1 MSTDLLP
8 LKTDKDV
15 LKNCC
20 RNAPDSAQ
28 VFPNES
34 GNVQD
39 DQDAKN
45 HKYHMSF
52 DGKKK
57 KKKIKKHLLSVML

>member
-1 MSTDLLP
+1 MPTDLLP

-52 DGKKK
+52 DGKNQ
-57 KKKIKKHLLSVML
+57 